1 MPPRKENVSSPDYP
15 QLGKTLLE
23 ISGNGGASK
32 PSPGLYLV
40 ATPIGHLGDIS
51 LRALTVLAHADA
63 IACED
68 TRTSGVLLQA
78 FGIKKPTF
86 SYHDHNADARRP
98 EILKRLAE
106 GEVIALI
113 SDAGM
118 PAIADP
124 GFKLVRDCRD
134 AGFPVTV
141 IPGANAAITALAS
154 SGLPTDQFAF
164 AGFLPPKSAARK
176 KAAAVFK
183 QSQATLVFY
192 ESPQRL
198 AASLADLAE
207 TLGAS
212 RPAAV
217 ARELTK
223 FYEEIRRG
231 TLGELAKHYATN
243 EAKGEIVILV
253 AKDENAQPET
263 FDIDALLSE
272 RLKHL
277 SVRDAVAEVSEM
289 TGNSKKDVYARA
301 LKLSES
307 KKK

>member
-1 MPPRKENVSSPDYP
+1 M
-15 QLGKTLLE
+15 LLE
-23 ISGNGGASK
+23 TSGNGGACK

-51 LRALTVLAHADA
+51 LRALMILANADV

-78 FGIKKPTF
+78 FGIKKPTL

-98 EILKRLAE
+98 EILKRLAQSKI
-106 GEVIALI
+106 VALI

-134 AGFPVTV
+134 AGFNVTAV
-141 IPGANAAITALAS
+141 PGANAAITALAS
-154 SGLPTDQFAF
+154 SGLPTDQFIF

-176 KAAAVFK
+176 KAAAAFK
-183 QSQATLVFY
+183 QSEATLVFY
-192 ESPQRL
+192 KSPQRL

-207 TLGAS
+207 TLGS
-212 RPAAV
+212 TRPAAV

-223 FYEEIRRG
+223 FYEEMRRG
-231 TLGELAKHYATN
+231 TLGELAAYYAAN
-243 EAKGEIVILV
+243 EAKGEIVVLIG
-253 AKDENAQPET
+253 KDEKAQASA

-289 TGNSKKDVYARA
+289 TGISKKDVYAKA
-301 LKLSES
+301 LELSAS